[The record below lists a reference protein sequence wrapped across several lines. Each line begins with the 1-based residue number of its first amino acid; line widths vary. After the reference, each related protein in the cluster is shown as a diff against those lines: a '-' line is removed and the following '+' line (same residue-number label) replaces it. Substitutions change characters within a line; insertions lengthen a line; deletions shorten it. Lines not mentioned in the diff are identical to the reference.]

1 MLKSTFKKVSAI
13 AIAGTML
20 AGMMAVPA
28 NAMSNETV
36 YTPKNVT
43 VLNET
48 FNNYTAGDYKFT
60 SDNVSDPTIFSE
72 NSNIQYT
79 RVSPPGWSDAFLSIV
94 EETDSDNYLKI
105 PYDPGFHV
113 NFDNPNGST
122 SVNLGDKVEVSFK
135 ALYTKKEYKA
145 HFNFNDAATRFT
157 MISSTDT
164 RDATAG
170 NSDWASSEKGRFFTI
185 NSGHGRL
192 TVSDNWDNGRNFGNT
207 VDTWFDVT
215 ATINTRDADHENK
228 QTLTLE
234 SGGWKMVGYFDANY
248 TGEEDTE
255 YTPISS
261 IDSLQVTRH
270 GEMYGGGYLYLDDL
284 KVSVS
289 GTESHNELVSDLS
302 KTLVDE
308 NFSNLTGGWTKSNGW
323 TLDNKQNLVGTVAK
337 YATYAG
343 SGTGAA
349 GYPDTTS
356 EKALK
361 ITGGNDH
368 AAALYMNADE
378 TLTAGD
384 IVNMSFDYYQT
395 NQNAMF
401 VSLQGLNDKGV
412 AHKDISSTSWY
423 GSSMGAD
430 KGDGWRGP
438 MWGPYAATADK
449 AAIMASTGA
458 GASGYDPFTTFNPV
472 YGHNGGNEAQN
483 TFIPGKWYT
492 IELSIN
498 TKNEEHGNKQ
508 TLSLK
513 YKERGAATYTQE
525 YLSYFDADATTIGDD
540 KIDALSVF
548 NGFDIGV
555 TLVNPTTSDAVY
567 IDNVKAEIVK
577 PGFEVVGVE
586 NSTNTWTFGNDDITL
601 NYVVDASADS
611 KVIIAQYAEG
621 GRMISAAT
629 EDVDATGRDT
639 VTVTPETNANTIKV
653 MVLDMSNAL
662 PYTKAF
668 VMTRQ

>member
-36 YTPKNVT
+36 YTPKNDT

-48 FNNYTAGDYKFT
+48 FNNYTAGDYKFE
-60 SDNVSDPTIFSE
+60 SNNVSNPTLFPE

-79 RVSPPGWSDAFLSIV
+79 RVSPPSWGDKFLSIV
-94 EETDSDNYLKI
+94 EETDNENYLKI
-105 PYDPGFHV
+105 PFDPGFHV

-145 HFNFNDAATRFT
+145 HFNFNNAATRFT
-157 MISSTDT
+157 MISSTDGGGT
-164 RDATAG
+164 ASDA
-170 NSDWASSEKGRFFTI
+170 NWASTEKGRFFTI

-192 TVSDNWDNGRNFGNT
+192 TVSDEWDRGRNFGQT
-207 VDTWFDVT
+207 TSQWFDVK
-215 ATINTRDADHENK
+215 ATINTRDADHEDK

-248 TGEEDTE
+248 TGAEDTE

-270 GEMYGGGYLYLDDL
+270 GEEYGGGYLYLDDL

-289 GTESHNELVSDLS
+289 GQEAHNELVSDLS
-302 KTLVDE
+302 KTVINE
-308 NFSNLTGGWTKSNGW
+308 NFSNLTGGWTNSNGW
-323 TLDNKQNLVGTVAK
+323 KYDNKQDLNGTVAK

-343 SGTGAA
+343 SGNGAA
-349 GYPDTTS
+349 GYPDATS

-378 TLTAGD
+378 TLTPGD

-438 MWGPYAATADK
+438 MWGPYAATADR

-498 TKNEEHGNKQ
+498 TKNAEHGNKQ

-513 YKERGAATYTQE
+513 YKERGTNTYTQE
-525 YLSYFDADATTIGDD
+525 YLSYYDADATTIGDD

-555 TLVNPTTSDAVY
+555 TLVNPATSDAVY
-567 IDNVKAEIVK
+567 IDNVKAEVVK
-577 PGFEVVGVE
+577 PGFEVVGVA
-586 NSTNTWTFGNDDITL
+586 NTGNTYTFNGNDDITL
-601 NYVVDASADS
+601 NYVVDASAAS
-611 KVIIAQYAEG
+611 KVIIAQYGADK
-621 GRMISAAT
+621 RMI
-629 EDVDATGRDT
+629 DATTENVSATDT
-639 VTVTPETNANTIKV
+639 VTVTPNPSAKTIKV